1 MIFAGCARARP
12 PAGGDGGP
20 GQALGSVRPGHGTEP
35 DSEAIT
41 IELIEARVSATS
53 SSRNSFG
60 ISGDQSS
67 NSVITVA
74 CKLDPCPMIE
84 RDSLRSE
91 PGD

>member
-60 ISGDQSS
+60 ISGGLQGPIIQLSDNRRLQ
-67 NSVITVA
+67 T
-74 CKLDPCPMIE
+74 
-84 RDSLRSE
+84 
-91 PGD
+91 